1 MEESKH
7 GDLKSQVEELKRELE
22 EKTNLISS
30 IEGLVEQVPT
40 TISKILE
47 RRPPSGYYYVK
58 ILDNVVR
65 LYFMVEPDGKVWLRG

>member
-1 MEESKH
+1 MEESKG

-22 EKTNLISS
+22 EKTSILSS

-40 TISKILE
+40 TISKIME
-47 RRPPSGYYYVK
+47 RRPPSGFYYVK

-65 LYFMVEPDGKVWLRG
+65 LYFLVEPDGKLWLRG